1 MRKKHIFI
9 VLIFI
14 FLIVSC
20 EKERKTIGKTI
31 EGDFNGDDKT
41 ETATI
46 TKVKT
51 KLFNNQEL
59 IEYHIVFS
67 DATVK
72 PMILE
77 CPFKKMQLINEGDLN
92 NDNSDD
98 ISISYE
104 LSPDTPISQMHTSS
118 FNNFE
123 WNDIIGVFSINVGS
137 DTLSA
142 EQLQNIVT
150 KKNKSIIYNT
160 YGKNFEFDKN
170 LKPINCKKI
179 RKEIKLK

>member
-1 MRKKHIFI
+1 MREKYLFI
-9 VLIFI
+9 VFLFL

-20 EKERKTIGKTI
+20 EKERKTIGKQI
-31 EGDFNGDDKT
+31 DGDFNGDDKI

-67 DATVK
+67 DSTIK
-72 PMILE
+72 PMTLE
-77 CPFKKMQLINEGDLN
+77 CPFKKIQLINEGDLN
-92 NDNSDD
+92 NDNADD

-104 LSPDTPISQMHTSS
+104 LSPDTLVSQMYTRS

-137 DTLSA
+137 DTLSS
-142 EQLQNIVT
+142 EKLQNIVT
-150 KKNKSIIYNT
+150 KKNKSIIYYT
-160 YGKNFEFDKN
+160 YGEYFEFDKN
-170 LKPINCKKI
+170 FKPINSKKT